1 MFTVSKYSFI
11 PFLCFPCS
19 RCFFLSDF
27 FYRCFFLSLLLF
39 FCLFSLY
46 ILPFFLF
53 LDREC
58 MLPHFRETGSD
69 ADSRRNRRCSR
80 PRNQRHGFCDG
91 KWFSTL
97 ITNLSVIIASG
108 IQWRDVLGMFSISW
122 KRKSV
127 WFLMREVRISI
138 KKTEFWD

>member
-1 MFTVSKYSFI
+1 MFTVFKYSFI
-11 PFLCFPCS
+11 PFLCFPSSQCLLYL
-19 RCFFLSDF
+19 FIFL
-27 FYRCFFLSLLLF
+27 
-39 FCLFSLY
+39 
-46 ILPFFLF
+46 ILPFCFLF

-80 PRNQRHGFCDG
+80 LRNQRHGFCDG